1 MDKIVLFP
9 LIISALLLATRS
21 PREVFILSFLP
32 ALTFFPAYFNVKVV
46 SGVPELYFWSAALV
60 PILGAWAMNGF
71 DGYDYHWMDL
81 FIFAYVFA
89 IFFAQWSNST
99 YKISQKIVFNNLMG
113 ICVPYMLVRSFAV
126 DRTAL
131 VSLIRAMTVVGAVVA
146 FFNALE
152 FRMFINHFDE
162 HLRRL
167 WPTYVV
173 WDTGMVMS
181 RWGFKRA
188 LGPFSH
194 PIVAGYVFALIAPL
208 AIWCQNQGHYPTRRK
223 GQIIVGLNI
232 LGIFVSI
239 SRAPIIGFLLGLAVI
254 YYGWNKN
261 RATILTV
268 VSVAGVLML
277 MVIVPKFI
285 DYISV
290 TRATATTEAQR
301 NVAYRKEMWEAY
313 SEVVMERPYAGWG
326 RFNVPSVKGMK
337 SIDAEYLGVALAS
350 GVIALSFYLVFLFGM
365 LIRMIIYAQKTAWDD
380 PWGRLAWCLIAGWVC
395 AIFSQATVYSGA
407 QSVQYLYMLAGIG
420 QILILTRP
428 QTADTESA
436 MHAVPPAPRFG
447 FARVL

>member
-1 MDKIVLFP
+1 MDKLVLLP
-9 LIISALLLATRS
+9 LIISALLLTTRS

-32 ALTFFPAYFNVKVV
+32 AITFFPAYFNVKVV

-60 PILGAWAMNGF
+60 PIIAVWATNGF
-71 DGYDYHWMDL
+71 DGYEPHWIDL
-81 FIFAYVFA
+81 FIFAYVFS

-99 YKISQKIVFNNLMG
+99 YKISQKILFNNLMG
-113 ICVPYMLVRSFAV
+113 ICVPYMMVRSFAA
-126 DRTAL
+126 DREAL
-131 VSLIRAMTVVGAVVA
+131 VSLIRAITLVGAIVA
-146 FFNALE
+146 FFNAIE
-152 FRMFINHFDE
+152 FRMFVNHFDE

-208 AIWCQNQGHYPTRRK
+208 ALWCHNQGHYPSRRK
-223 GQIIVGLNI
+223 GQLIVGLNI

-261 RATILTV
+261 RAAILTAV
-268 VSVAGVLML
+268 TTCGILLL

-285 DYISV
+285 DYIAV

-301 NVAYRKEMWEAY
+301 NVAYRKEMWQAY

-326 RFNVPSVKGMK
+326 RFSVPSVKGMK

-350 GVIALSFYLVFLFGM
+350 GIIVLSFYLVFLFGM
-365 LIRMIIYAQKTAWDD
+365 LIRMILYAQHTAHDD

-407 QSVQYLYMLAGIG
+407 QSVQYLYMLGGVG

-428 QTADTESA
+428 RSLASTVPA
-436 MHAVPPAPRFG
+436 MVPVKTHRFG
-447 FARVL
+447 FARIL

>member
-1 MDKIVLFP
+1 MDKIILLP
-9 LIISALLLATRS
+9 LVISALLLATRA

-32 ALTFFPAYFNVKVV
+32 AVTFFPPYFNVKVV
-46 SGVPELYFWSAALV
+46 GGIPELYFWSAALI
-60 PILGAWAMNGF
+60 PIIAVWAVNGF
-71 DGYDYHWMDL
+71 DGYESHWID
-81 FIFAYVFA
+81 FFVFAYIVT
-89 IFFAQWSNST
+89 IFLAQWSNST
-99 YKISQKIVFNNLMG
+99 YKISQKIIFNNMMG
-113 ICVPYMLVRSFAV
+113 IWFPYILARSYAV

-131 VSLIRAMTVVGAVVA
+131 ISLIRAMTIAGAFVA

-152 FRMFINHFDE
+152 FRMFINHFDK
-162 HLRRL
+162 HLRLL

-194 PIVAGYVFALIAPL
+194 PIVAGYVFALISPL
-208 AIWCQNQGHYPTRRK
+208 AIWCQNQGHYATKRK

-261 RATILTV
+261 KATILTV
-268 VSVAGVLML
+268 VGTTGILLL

-313 SEVVMERPYAGWG
+313 IDVVMERPYAGWG
-326 RFNVPSVKGMK
+326 RFSVPSVRGIK

-365 LIRMIIYAQKTAWDD
+365 LIRMILYAQRTAHDD

-407 QSVQYLYMLAGIG
+407 QSVQYLYMLGGVG
-420 QILILTRP
+420 QILILTHPR
-428 QTADTESA
+428 TETTPKASESPIRQ
-436 MHAVPPAPRFG
+436 HRFG
-447 FARVL
+447 FSRTL

>member
-1 MDKIVLFP
+1 MDKTVLFP
-9 LIISALLLATRS
+9 LIVSAILLASRS

-60 PILGAWAMNGF
+60 PILAAWAMKGF
-71 DGYDYHWMDL
+71 HGYDYHWMDL

-99 YKISQKIVFNNLMG
+99 YKISQKILFNNLMG
-113 ICVPYMLVRSFAV
+113 ICVPYMLVRSFSV
-126 DRTAL
+126 DRKAL

-146 FFNALE
+146 FLNAIE
-152 FRMFINHFDE
+152 FRMFVNHFDE

-208 AIWCQNQGHYPTRRK
+208 AIWCYNQGHYPTRRK

-261 RATILTV
+261 RAAILTV
-268 VSVAGVLML
+268 VSIVGAILL

-285 DYISV
+285 DYIAV

-301 NVAYRKEMWEAY
+301 NVAYRKEMWQAY

-326 RFNVPSVKGMK
+326 RFSVPSVKGMK

-350 GVIALSFYLVFLFGM
+350 GVIALFFYLVFLFGM
-365 LIRMIIYAQKTAWDD
+365 LIRMILYAQKTAWDD
-380 PWGRLAWCLIAGWVC
+380 PWGRLGWCLIAGWVC

-428 QTADTESA
+428 RETASEA
-436 MHAVPPAPRFG
+436 EEPVPARFG
-447 FARVL
+447 FARII